1 MAFFAYSRPVADGVF
16 GRSFGLSFGDVF
28 ARLITWNDQRLTRK
42 ALFKLSDRELNDIG
56 MSRSDIEDAVSR
68 MR

>member
-16 GRSFGLSFGDVF
+16 GRSFGLSFGDAF
-28 ARLITWNDQRLTRK
+28 ARLIAWNDQRLTRN
-42 ALFKLSDRELNDIG
+42 KLSDRELNDIG